1 MPKIETPD
9 QGASGLGPDGNS
21 LQYSRGQ
28 DVHAVFQYTV
38 MPLVFPGLIWA
49 SVAPW
54 AGGQIPPGTK
64 AGTVDAVSSMASRM
78 PLLAQDSRGRW
89 VLTSS
94 FDDD

>member
-9 QGASGLGPDGNS
+9 QKASGLGPDGNL

-28 DVHAVFQYTV
+28 DVHAVFQYTLP
-38 MPLVFPGLIWA
+38 PLIFPGPIWA

-64 AGTVDAVSSMASRM
+64 TRALGTVSSMASTM

-89 VLTSS
+89 ELTSS
-94 FDDD
+94 FDGD